1 MSWPPPGVDLSL
13 NDLLL
18 RRAQADERKRNS
30 LLDLQ
35 AEFGRLVEARKRV
48 TSATEADALFTGAD
62 ELARRASESGDAT
75 LAMLAGKFCAELLLD
90 RNQIEVGLARLQV
103 VRDAYAP
110 VVANGG
116 AGERSND
123 VELLGLMGRSALAL
137 RDCATASEYFGKA
150 IAEIEQDRY
159 RITAPY
165 SQSAY
170 LNGRADIYTAGIG
183 AAFKLGDKE
192 TMLARAE
199 LSKARWAV
207 RILRDVAMPPDSA
220 HLERF
225 WSVCDQIR
233 ALDPT
238 ASGQLQSDKE
248 KEILN
253 NLLEERRRLWD
264 LLVIERFGKS
274 EAGPSFSIKALQ
286 DTIGPETGILY
297 YYWLD
302 ADVVLVTAIDGRQVV
317 VEPVILNDKERASLL
332 LVLNVIKSGWAELDP
347 RLHAKFDRSIQ
358 DCARLLPEKIRP
370 LLEDKKRL
378 LISPHRQLHLF
389 PFHALPW
396 EAGFL
401 IEEFAISYMPN
412 LCTLLARPGSTPMPK
427 TLVAGVGTFP
437 GSFNLSSLPAV
448 ESDEG
453 EVQGIARISQEAGIP
468 PQVLSGP
475 ALTRRQMAAWNRDGT
490 LGTFSCI
497 HLATHGSSV
506 LAPDSLD
513 TPMESRL
520 FLYDGA
526 WDGLEISWLKLDA
539 DLVVLSACN
548 SGQRAIK
555 GRELEELPGDEIFGI
570 QSALAMAGARAVLG
584 CLWPT
589 NDEIAREIMIGFHR
603 RFLTHF
609 TPEVSL
615 QESIAGYLRSA
626 KERHCYQWAHFFLLH
641 LRSAKSNNHE
651 RNQNSNG

>member
-220 HLERF
+220 HLE
-225 WSVCDQIR
+225 
-233 ALDPT
+233 
-238 ASGQLQSDKE
+238 
-248 KEILN
+248 
-253 NLLEERRRLWD
+253 
-264 LLVIERFGKS
+264 
-274 EAGPSFSIKALQ
+274 
-286 DTIGPETGILY
+286 
-297 YYWLD
+297 
-302 ADVVLVTAIDGRQVV
+302 
-317 VEPVILNDKERASLL
+317 
-332 LVLNVIKSGWAELDP
+332 LVLE
-347 RLHAKFDRSIQ
+347 RLRSDSERSIPPR
-358 DCARLLPEKIRP
+358 AGSSSPI
-370 LLEDKKRL
+370 KKRRSSTIFL
-378 LISPHRQLHLF
+378 KS
-389 PFHALPW
+389 A
-396 EAGFL
+396 AGCG
-401 IEEFAISYMPN
+401 I
-412 LCTLLARPGSTPMPK
+412 C
-427 TLVAGVGTFP
+427 
-437 GSFNLSSLPAV
+437 SL
-448 ESDEG
+448 
-453 EVQGIARISQEAGIP
+453 
-468 PQVLSGP
+468 
-475 ALTRRQMAAWNRDGT
+475 
-490 LGTFSCI
+490 
-497 HLATHGSSV
+497 
-506 LAPDSLD
+506 
-513 TPMESRL
+513 
-520 FLYDGA
+520 
-526 WDGLEISWLKLDA
+526 
-539 DLVVLSACN
+539 
-548 SGQRAIK
+548 
-555 GRELEELPGDEIFGI
+555 
-570 QSALAMAGARAVLG
+570 
-584 CLWPT
+584 
-589 NDEIAREIMIGFHR
+589 
-603 RFLTHF
+603 
-609 TPEVSL
+609 
-615 QESIAGYLRSA
+615 
-626 KERHCYQWAHFFLLH
+626 
-641 LRSAKSNNHE
+641 
-651 RNQNSNG
+651 